1 MASTERQSSEVRGP
15 CSGQVRDSRRRQ
27 GIEVALLTGSSPRRY
42 IRKILLF
49 QPRYTRLWNRLT
61 DCYILLHQRGL
72 QGFHHM
78 RASATH
84 EEAKAELEA
93 ILSSGLFAHAPSLA
107 QFLSYVGSKCLEGQ
121 GSQIKEYS
129 IAVEALG
136 RPPDFDQKKDSIV
149 RVEAH
154 RLRKRLRQ
162 YYESDGA
169 ERALRILIPPGQYV
183 PQFVYREAAPASLAE
198 NELGAEEIEAAESLN
213 GQLQLVPAVGQATG
227 ESELPRGRPGKNLVW
242 LVGTLVVLAAALAAW
257 QFSPQGR

>member
-162 YYESDGA
+162 YYESEGSG
-169 ERALRILIPPGQYV
+169 RALRILIPPGQYV
-183 PQFVYREAAPASLAE
+183 PQFVYREAA
-198 NELGAEEIEAAESLN
+198 
-213 GQLQLVPAVGQATG
+213 
-227 ESELPRGRPGKNLVW
+227 
-242 LVGTLVVLAAALAAW
+242 LAAW
-257 QFSPQGR
+257 QFSPQGRQLARVAKPEGPDLPLVPAGEGTDVRILAGSSTAKYV